1 MHPRLH
7 AASRPDA
14 PAIVLSATGEII
26 TYAMLEDS
34 ANRLAQSFRALDLR
48 HGDAVAIVCDNRPEY
63 LYVYWATQRAG
74 LVLVPISTWLKTSE
88 IAYIVRDSGSRL
100 LLVTAALEETLRDLE
115 ASRDQAP
122 DLAHLLSIGPVEG
135 FVDLLD
141 MAAAS
146 PATPIA
152 DERIGGCMAYS
163 SGTTGRPKGVRH
175 PLAEGSP
182 IQAPPGS
189 FLAGFYGIG
198 QDSVY
203 LYPAPL
209 YHAAPLSMSTAVNA
223 LGGVVILMPKF
234 EPEQLLATIERWRV
248 TVFQAVPTMF
258 VRLLRLPE
266 EVRARYDLSSLK
278 CVIHAAAPCPPP
290 VKYAMIEWLGPI
302 IEEYYSG
309 SEGVGI
315 VTINSEQWLKKPGSV
330 GLPMMGEIHICNEE
344 GVELPAGQDGII
356 YFGSGLSFTYHNDAS
371 KTASARNPL
380 RPDWTTLGDIGRVDE
395 DGYLFLSDRR
405 DFMIISGGVNIYPQE
420 LENILIMHPDVV
432 EVAVFGVPN
441 PDFGEEVKAVVQ
453 PRDWSQATP
462 AFAAQLIAWCREKIS
477 DLKCPRSIDFE
488 RALVR
493 TETGKLL
500 KKELRARY
508 WK

>member
-7 AASRPDA
+7 AASRPGA
-14 PAIVLSATGEII
+14 PAIILSTTGETIS
-26 TYAMLEDS
+26 YGMLEES
-34 ANRLAQSFRALDLR
+34 ANRLAHCFRALELG

-63 LYVYWATQRAG
+63 FYAYWAAQRAG
-74 LVLVPISTWLKTSE
+74 LVLVPISTWLKSSE

-100 LLVTAALEETLRDLE
+100 LLVAAALEETLRELE

-135 FVDLLD
+135 FVDVMD
-141 MAAAS
+141 RAAAC
-146 PATPIA
+146 PASPIA
-152 DERIGGCMAYS
+152 DERIGGCMSYS
-163 SGTTGRPKGVRH
+163 SGTTGLPKGVRH
-175 PLAEGSP
+175 QLAEGSP
-182 IQAPPGS
+182 VQATPGS
-189 FLAGFYGIG
+189 RLAAFYGIG

-209 YHAAPLSMSTAVNA
+209 YHAAPLGMSTGVHS
-223 LGGVVILMPKF
+223 LGGAVVLMPKF
-234 EPEQLLATIERWRV
+234 EPEKLLAAVERWRV

-258 VRLLRLPE
+258 IRLLRLPE

-278 CVIHAAAPCPPP
+278 CVIHAAAPCPVP

-330 GLPMMGEIHICNEE
+330 GRTMMGEIHICDEE
-344 GVELPAGQDGII
+344 GVELPPGQDGII
-356 YFGSGLSFTYHNDAS
+356 YFGGGLSFTYHNDAA

-380 RPDWTTLGDIGRVDE
+380 RPDWSTLGDIGRIDE
-395 DGYLFLSDRR
+395 DGYLFLSDRK

-420 LENILIMHPDVV
+420 VENIMIMHPEVV

-441 PDFGEEVKAVVQ
+441 PDFGEEVKAVIQ

-462 AFAAQLIAWCREKIS
+462 AFAQQLIAWCREQIS
-477 DLKCPRSIDFE
+477 DIKCPRSIDFE
-488 RALVR
+488 KMLVR
-493 TETGKLL
+493 TDTGKLL

-508 WK
+508 W